1 MKVSDLLKSRQAS
14 WGELERLCSLI
25 EGSVRRK
32 LDPAMLARFSSLYR
46 SACADLALADAYRLP
61 PTTIHYLHRLVGRAH
76 NQLYR
81 SRRFNVGT
89 WTRQLM
95 VDVPR
100 RLFSDNCLRLAFCIF
115 WGMFLLS
122 GFMAYT
128 VPGYSE
134 QVMGKLWTMQL
145 EEMYSEPIQGR
156 DAGASGGMAGG
167 GMAGFYIRHN
177 TSIGLQCFAFG
188 LLFGVAGL
196 FVTAT
201 NAAMLGASFGHMA
214 AGPHADNFYHFV
226 TAHGPFEL
234 TAIVLSAAAGMKLGF
249 SLIDTRGL
257 TRTASLRRTAVEA
270 MPTMGAAMV
279 MFLLAALIEAFLSPS
294 ASPYWVKASV
304 AVLSGALLVVYFL
317 VLGYPQ
323 ED

>member
-1 MKVSDLLKSRQAS
+1 
-14 WGELERLCSLI
+14 
-25 EGSVRRK
+25 
-32 LDPAMLARFSSLYR
+32 
-46 SACADLALADAYRLP
+46 
-61 PTTIHYLHRLVGRAH
+61 
-76 NQLYR
+76 
-81 SRRFNVGT
+81 
-89 WTRQLM
+89 
-95 VDVPR
+95 
-100 RLFSDNCLRLAFCIF
+100 
-115 WGMFLLS
+115 
-122 GFMAYT
+122 
-128 VPGYSE
+128 
-134 QVMGKLWTMQL
+134 
-145 EEMYSEPIQGR
+145 MYSEPIQGR

>member
-1 MKVSDLLKSRQAS
+1 MKVSDLLKSRRAN
-14 WGELERLCSLI
+14 WEELERLCSRI

-32 LDPAMLARFSSLYR
+32 LDAAMLARFSSLYR
-46 SACADLALADAYRLP
+46 SACADLALADAYQLP
-61 PTTIHYLHRLVGRAH
+61 PATIHYLHRLVGRAH

-81 SRRFNVGT
+81 SRRFNIST

-115 WGMFLLS
+115 WGIFLLS

-128 VPGYSE
+128 APGYSE
-134 QVMGKLWTMQL
+134 RVMGKMWTMQL

-156 DAGASGGMAGG
+156 NPSASS

-201 NAAMLGASFGHMA
+201 NAALLGASFGHMA
-214 AGPHADNFYHFV
+214 AAPQWENFRDFV
-226 TAHGPFEL
+226 TAHAPFEL

-249 SLIDTRGL
+249 SLIDTPGL
-257 TRTASLRRTAVEA
+257 TRTASLRRTSVEA

-294 ASPYWVKASV
+294 AAPYWVKTSV
-304 AVLSGALLVVYFL
+304 AVLSSALLVVYFV

>member
-1 MKVSDLLKSRQAS
+1 M
-14 WGELERLCSLI
+14 I
-25 EGSVRRK
+25 
-32 LDPAMLARFSSLYR
+32 
-46 SACADLALADAYRLP
+46 
-61 PTTIHYLHRLVGRAH
+61 
-76 NQLYR
+76 
-81 SRRFNVGT
+81 RFNIAT

-100 RLFSDNCLRLAFCIF
+100 RLFSDNALRLAFCIF

-134 QVMGKLWTMQL
+134 RVMGKLFIMQL

-156 DAGASGGMAGG
+156 DPAARSALGGS

-196 FVTAT
+196 FITAV
-201 NAAMLGASFGHMA
+201 NATLLGASFGHMA
-214 AGPHADNFYHFV
+214 AVPQADNFYHFV

-249 SLIDTRGL
+249 SLIDTGGL
-257 TRTASLRRTAVEA
+257 TRTAALRRTAVQS

-279 MFLLAALIEAFLSPS
+279 MFLLAALIEGFLSPS
-294 ASPYWVKASV
+294 AAPYWVKASV
-304 AVLSGALLVVYFL
+304 AVLSASLLVVYFL
-317 VLGYPQ
+317 VLGYPR
-323 ED
+323 DD

>member
-1 MKVSDLLKSRQAS
+1 MKVSDLLESRRGN
-14 WGELERLCSLI
+14 WRELEKLCNQM
-25 EGSVRRK
+25 EGGSKRA
-32 LDPAMLARFSSLYR
+32 LPAQTVTRFSALYR
-46 SACADLALADAYRLP
+46 AACADLALADSYQLP
-61 PTTIHYLHRLVGRAH
+61 ASTVEYLHRLVGRAH

-81 SRRFNVGT
+81 SRRFNVAT

-134 QVMGKLWTMQL
+134 QVMGKLWITQL
-145 EEMYSEPIQGR
+145 EEMYTEPIQGR
-156 DAGASGGMAGG
+156 DAAASG

-201 NAAMLGASFGHMA
+201 NAALLGASFGHMA
-214 AGPHADNFYHFV
+214 AGPHADNFY
-226 TAHGPFEL
+226 
-234 TAIVLSAAAGMKLGF
+234 
-249 SLIDTRGL
+249 LIL
-257 TRTASLRRTAVEA
+257 
-270 MPTMGAAMV
+270 
-279 MFLLAALIEAFLSPS
+279 
-294 ASPYWVKASV
+294 
-304 AVLSGALLVVYFL
+304 
-317 VLGYPQ
+317 YPQ
-323 ED
+323 R

>member
-14 WGELERLCSLI
+14 WEELQQLCTRI
-25 EGSVRRK
+25 EGSRRSK
-32 LDPAMLARFSSLYR
+32 LDAATLSRFSTLYR

-61 PTTIHYLHRLVGRAH
+61 PATIHYLHRLVGRAH

-81 SRRFNVGT
+81 SRRFNVAT
-89 WTRQLM
+89 WARQLL

-100 RLFSDNCLRLAFCIF
+100 RLFADNCLRLAFCIF

-122 GFMAYT
+122 GIMAYT
-128 VPGYSE
+128 MPGYSNR
-134 QVMGKLWTMQL
+134 VMGRMWTTQL
-145 EEMYSEPIQGR
+145 EEMYAEPIQQR
-156 DAGASGGMAGG
+156 DPATTNPAARS

-196 FVTAT
+196 FVTAS
-201 NAAMLGASFGHMA
+201 NAVLLGAAFGHMA
-214 AGPHADNFYHFV
+214 TVPQGDNFYHFV

-249 SLIDTRGL
+249 SLIDTGGL
-257 TRTASLRRTAVEA
+257 TRSAALRRTAVDT

-279 MFLLAALIEAFLSPS
+279 MFLLAAMIEAFLSPS
-294 ASPYWVKASV
+294 PAPYWVKATV
-304 AVLSGALLVVYFL
+304 AVLSAALLVVYFV
-317 VLGYPQ
+317 VLGYPR